1 MITTGKF
8 HCTSDQSF
16 EEEEERRNLLEF
28 SFSLTKTQSELQYY
42 HRDHCAIVSPNLAG
56 SR

>member
-28 SFSLTKTQSELQYY
+28 SFSPTQTQSELQYERIIAGY
-42 HRDHCAIVSPNLAG
+42 YRAPNR
-56 SR
+56 SII